1 MNDTIYLVLFCIAV
15 GAGASCVVFT
25 ATGCYHYIR
34 NRCNQDNDIN
44 VINEVLNPNNNK
56 KVHFD
61 C

>member
-1 MNDTIYLVLFCIAV
+1 MNDTIYLVLFCLGV
-15 GAGASCVVFT
+15 GASASCIFFT
-25 ATGCYHYIR
+25 ANGCYHYIR